1 MPTNKRN
8 KKREMHPLLRVT
20 SGVILTM
27 LKLGTALV
35 IMLYLLSAY
44 SPLMSP
50 EKAVLP
56 ALLGLVFP
64 ILLTAVIL
72 LLLFWLL
79 AARWSMVA
87 PIVLALILS
96 WGSISV
102 YIPFH
107 KAKPLDE
114 LKEGTLKVLSYNVMS
129 FGYETHS
136 EKNPNRILLYIKNSD
151 ADIVCMQEAEIY
163 PDNSEFVSMRVLRK
177 FLPQYPYRRKVN
189 SQQQKGSGL
198 LVLSKYPIR
207 SAKVLPLKSD
217 FNGAALFKI
226 DVNGKQIHV
235 INCHLESFKLTLD
248 EGEQYLQLAKGG
260 HANDLKEKVGTKFTP
275 AYRKRAAQAD
285 LLAQT
290 IQDLDAKR
298 LIVCGDFNDT
308 PISYVRKKISEGL
321 HDAYALSGRGP
332 GFSFE
337 KRYFVVRIDH
347 ILCSKTFNPINCRV
361 DKTIAASDHY
371 PIYTYLESDE
381 K

>member
-1 MPTNKRN
+1 M
-8 KKREMHPLLRVT
+8 
-20 SGVILTM
+20 
-27 LKLGTALV
+27 
-35 IMLYLLSAY
+35 
-44 SPLMSP
+44 
-50 EKAVLP
+50 
-56 ALLGLVFP
+56 
-64 ILLTAVIL
+64 
-72 LLLFWLL
+72 
-79 AARWSMVA
+79 
-87 PIVLALILS
+87 
-96 WGSISV
+96 
-102 YIPFH
+102 
-107 KAKPLDE
+107 
-114 LKEGTLKVLSYNVMS
+114 
-129 FGYETHS
+129 
-136 EKNPNRILLYIKNSD
+136 
-151 ADIVCMQEAEIY
+151 
-163 PDNSEFVSMRVLRK
+163 
-177 FLPQYPYRRKVN
+177 
-189 SQQQKGSGL
+189 
-198 LVLSKYPIR
+198 VLSKYPIR

-337 KRYFVVRIDH
+337 RRYFVVRIDH